1 MLSITT
7 LSVSGCVEVKTNI
20 PPARNAAVIVEYA
33 PADVELG
40 EPKSKFEPPD
50 VVFVEIPY
58 RFTSGHPVA
67 HYRCDVNFPETQ
79 QGGLKLME
87 AWELKDEGTIK
98 TAFNVTK
105 DPGKVIEVELSE
117 AESPDKGF
125 KSISNKSDS
134 PREEPSEVIEK

>member
-1 MLSITT
+1 
-7 LSVSGCVEVKTNI
+7 
-20 PPARNAAVIVEYA
+20 
-33 PADVELG
+33 
-40 EPKSKFEPPD
+40 
-50 VVFVEIPY
+50 
-58 RFTSGHPVA
+58 
-67 HYRCDVNFPETQ
+67 
-79 QGGLKLME
+79 ME